1 MKFKGMIFTG
11 FIIVSIISVLYYF
24 RLESFTAST
33 ENHAFIEYVNAE
45 QFGANGEDQKDDSKA
60 IQRAIDYSQV
70 EKIGKVKLLGNKNY
84 ILKKGLILKEEVEL
98 ELGQNTR
105 LSIDGDF
112 RVIEVEKNASITNG
126 IFEITNKNFDSEV
139 IYLDGKQKFWSWER
153 TRINNVAIINSSGS
167 KKGTGISLFSGG
179 ADQFISFVNFQDINI
194 SGLKTGVRM
203 EAKPPEKG
211 EKGYSFINGNR
222 FNNLTLDGCINCIE
236 ILGSVTVPYEC
247 SGNEF
252 KGIQVQTTQDTETVF
267 KVNGSDNQIEAMIWD
282 VHLLGNRSRQLITFT
297 SQSTGNSLFSNL
309 ESTYIKDEGIYNYYT
324 SPRDEN

>member
-1 MKFKGMIFTG
+1 MKFKGMLFTG
-11 FIIVSIISVLYYF
+11 AIIIAIISVLYYLNF
-24 RLESFTAST
+24 ESSNAST
-33 ENHAFIEYVNAE
+33 ENHNFIEYVNAE
-45 QFGANGEDQKDDSKA
+45 QFGANGDDQKDDSKA
-60 IQRAIDYSQV
+60 IQRAIDYSHT
-70 EKIGKVKLLGNKNY
+70 EKIGKVKLVGNKNY

-98 ELGQNTR
+98 ELGQSTR
-105 LSIDGDF
+105 LFIDGDF
-112 RVIEVEKNASITNG
+112 RVIEVEKDASITNG

-167 KKGTGISLFSGG
+167 KKGTGISLFSRG
-179 ADQFISFVNFQDINI
+179 ADQFISFVNFQNINI

-203 EAKPPEKG
+203 EAKPPPKD

-222 FNNLTLDGCINCIE
+222 FTNLTLDGCINCID
-236 ILGSVTVPYEC
+236 IIGSITVPNEC

-252 KGIQVQTTQDTETVF
+252 KGIQVQTTKDTESVF

-282 VHLLGNRSRQLITFT
+282 VHLLGDRNRNLISFT